1 MQKSNEYKYK
11 VKLLVPKHKKPI
23 TRHLHQMFSSVEDIK
38 EYILKELCNEFP
50 RAATVDVGYYDGR
63 QSSKIW
69 LVSKEDLQ
77 HMYSSVCKHGEI
89 AFVG

>member
-1 MQKSNEYKYK
+1 
-11 VKLLVPKHKKPI
+11 
-23 TRHLHQMFSSVEDIK
+23 MFSSVEDIK

-89 AFVG
+89 AEYINEVNNCCAFDLKYMKQ